1 MRHEP
6 APVRAPRGL
15 MVGVSVVGHVARL
28 AGHEIEQVDV
38 RVASFRTG
46 EGDEATTWIPGHAVN
61 LIDLREVM
69 VSYSARCNIHERDGF
84 IRTAFH
90 RNRELLAIR
99 PPAHAGS
106 RNPARLQLGFILTG
120 NQPPADAAIFSA
132 SPIP

>member
-1 MRHEP
+1 MKHEP

-28 AGHEIEQVDV
+28 AGHDIEQVDV

-61 LIDLREVM
+61 LIDVREVM
-69 VSYSARCNIHERDGF
+69 VSYSAGCNIHERDGF

-99 PPAHAGS
+99 PRAHAGR
-106 RNPARLQLGFILTG
+106 RNPERVEVGVILTG
-120 NQPPADAAIFSA
+120 KHSADDAPIFAAA
-132 SPIP
+132 QL